1 MSVPAVI
8 ANRFIVEKL
17 IGQGG
22 MGEVYL
28 GRDEQTGEPVAIKRL
43 KPELLAADPDMVT
56 RFVQEGEAL
65 RQLHHPNIVRMLA
78 AATHEHTHYLI
89 LEYVAGGSLQEYLEK
104 HGPLP
109 IPRVLEIAL
118 DLADALT
125 RTHRLNIIHRDLK
138 PANVLLATDGTPRLT
153 DFGTARLLQSEGLTQ
168 SGMLVGTM
176 AYLSPEACNGEK
188 LDARTDIWAFGALL
202 FEMLTNHAPFRGNN
216 IAATLKAIL
225 TEPTPD
231 LHRLRP
237 DVSDALADLVYRM
250 LAKDRQQ
257 RLPSIRLAG
266 AELEVMMADKAAKG
280 QSGKGPVSDEGTVV
294 DNHPFATSNPL
305 PIAPSPFAVSPHPY
319 VTASPSRPH
328 NLPTSTTPFVG
339 REVELAN
346 LAQLLVDP
354 QVRLVTI
361 TGPGGMGKTSLALA
375 AAAKQ
380 RENTSGHTIFPHG
393 LYFVPLAP
401 LADSNT
407 IVSAIAEA
415 IGFTFYEGAPP
426 QQQLLDTL
434 REKQLL
440 LILDNFEHLLEGA
453 TLVDALLQNAPGV
466 KVLATSR
473 ERLNRQSEHLL
484 RLAGMDFPD
493 WETPE
498 DAAAYSAVQLFL
510 QSARRVQPDY
520 TLSGLDLAPIARICR
535 LVQGLPLGIV
545 LAAAWLELLSAEEIA
560 QEISHSL
567 DFLETDM
574 ADVPERQRS
583 IRAVFDYSWR
593 LLNAE
598 EQTIFPRLSVFRA
611 GFSREAAQ
619 AITGAS
625 LRTLLA
631 LVNKSLLHR
640 TPEGR
645 FEIHEL
651 LRQYAAAHLAAQTA
665 DESTTRQQHSQ
676 FYLTFLQQRESILE
690 RAGQMKALQ
699 EIDLERENVRMGWE
713 WAVAQLQLS
722 WLIQALPALMTYML
736 RRGRYAEGATLTTHL
751 NQHLE
756 QLPASAERDRL
767 LIAGLIWHSGYDFI
781 LGQSN
786 EGLGQ
791 RALALLDSPSLAGED
806 IRSLRAFV
814 LASLATSPWITEQ
827 RPIALAYA
835 EESLALYRALG
846 DVPGEAHALT
856 LLTFLMSIYQEK
868 VVARQV
874 GQAALALYRQLGD
887 QWGMI
892 NILHKL
898 SIATPDAGV
907 RRPYLE
913 ECLALAE
920 RIGDKGGMAR
930 ALFNLSLDILES
942 SQSASALALSER
954 SLALA
959 HDLGSRQD
967 MARGHMGR
975 SFVWLH
981 LGQFERAR
989 EDAHQASQIA
999 QAINYIW
1006 VVMNS
1011 YHLLLSAAAGLG
1023 DWATIQDPVA
1033 VTLEPSLYAR
1043 LLELA
1048 QVLIL
1053 RARLATDP
1061 TDPALRAEVMS
1072 QLHLFLE
1079 KKDDDQLPGV
1089 LANLALYLAQ
1099 QGALAEAQQ
1108 LYAFVRTLPGVASS
1122 RWYAQVWGQHI
1133 SGPLPEPE
1141 KGEKWDVAAAWLEKF
1156 SAQ

>member
-1 MSVPAVI
+1 MNVPALI
-8 ANRFIVEKL
+8 AERFAIEKL

-43 KPELLAADPDMVT
+43 KPELLAADPDIVT
-56 RFVQEGEAL
+56 RFVQEGDAL

-78 AATHEHTHYLI
+78 AATHNLTYYLI

-109 IPRVLEIAL
+109 ISRVLEIAL

-176 AYLSPEACNGEK
+176 AYLSPEACNGDK
-188 LDARTDIWAFGALL
+188 LDARADIWAFGALL
-202 FEMLTNHAPFRGNN
+202 FEMLTGHAPFRGNN

-237 DVSDALADLVYRM
+237 DVSDALADLIYRM

-266 AELEVMMADKAAKG
+266 AELEVMMSEWA
-280 QSGKGPVSDEGTVV
+280 SGRVGDGATEFQ
-294 DNHPFATSNPL
+294 PFAASPHR
-305 PIAPSPFAVSPHPY
+305 PITPSPVAVSQ
-319 VTASPSRPH
+319 TRPH

-339 REVELAN
+339 REVELSN

-380 RENTSGHTIFPHG
+380 RESTSGHTIFPHG
-393 LYFVPLAP
+393 LYFIPLAP
-401 LADSNT
+401 LADSNA

-598 EQTIFPRLSVFRA
+598 EQTIFPRLSVFRG

-651 LRQYAAAHLAAQTA
+651 LRQYAAAYLASQTT

-676 FYLTFLQQRESILE
+676 FYLTFLHQREPILE

-699 EIDLERENVRMGWE
+699 EIDLERENVRTGWE
-713 WAVAQLQLS
+713 WAVAHSQLP

-751 NQHLE
+751 NQQLE
-756 QLPASAERDRL
+756 QLPASAERERL
-767 LIAGLIWHSGYDFI
+767 LIAGLIWQSGYESI
-781 LGQSN
+781 LGQSD
-786 EGLGQ
+786 EVLGR

-814 LASLATSPWITEQ
+814 LASLATSPWIIEQ
-827 RPIALAYA
+827 RPVAIAYA

-868 VVARQV
+868 AVAQQV

-892 NILHKL
+892 NVLHKL
-898 SIATPDAGV
+898 SIATPDAVV

-913 ECLALAE
+913 ECLVLAE

-942 SQSASALALSER
+942 SQSASALTLSER

-975 SFVWLH
+975 SFVQLH

-1011 YHLLLSAAAGLG
+1011 YHLLLAAAAGLG
-1023 DWATIQDPVA
+1023 DWATVQKPVT

-1048 QVLIL
+1048 QVLHL

-1061 TDPALRAEVMS
+1061 ADPALRAGLIS

-1079 KKDDDQLPGV
+1079 RKDEDQLPGV

-1099 QGALAEAQQ
+1099 QGALAEAQK

-1122 RWYAQVWGQHI
+1122 QWYAQVWGQHI
-1133 SGPLPEPE
+1133 PGPLPEPE

-1156 SAQ
+1156 SFPRN

>member
-1 MSVPAVI
+1 MSVPDVI
-8 ANRFIVEKL
+8 ANRFTVEKL

-28 GRDEQTGEPVAIKRL
+28 GRDVTTGEPVAIKRL
-43 KPELLAADPDMVT
+43 KPELLNADPDLVT

-65 RQLHHPNIVRMLA
+65 RQLNHPNIVRMLA
-78 AATHEHTHYLI
+78 AANHNHTHYLI
-89 LEYVAGGSLQEYLEK
+89 LEYVAGGSLHDHLEK
-104 HGPLP
+104 HGPLS
-109 IPRVLEIAL
+109 ISLVLAIAL

-125 RTHRLNIIHRDLK
+125 RAHRLNIIHRDLK
-138 PANVLLATDGTPRLT
+138 PANVLLADDGTPRLT
-153 DFGTARLLQSEGLTQ
+153 DFGTARLLHNDGLTQ
-168 SGMLVGTM
+168 SGVLVGTM
-176 AYLSPEACNGEK
+176 AYLSPEACSGEK

-202 FEMLTNHAPFRGNN
+202 FEMLTGRAPFQGNN

-231 LHRLRP
+231 LHHLRP
-237 DVSDALADLVYRM
+237 DVSDALADLIYRM

-266 AELEVMMADKAAKG
+266 AELEAMLADKAAKW
-280 QSGKGPVSDEGTVV
+280 QSGKVPVNDDGTVV
-294 DNHPFATSNPL
+294 DNRPFAASPHP
-305 PIAPSPFAVSPHPY
+305 PIAVSP
-319 VTASPSRPH
+319 TQPH

-346 LAQLLVDP
+346 LAQLLADP

-380 RENTSGHTIFPHG
+380 LESTSGYTTFPHG

-401 LADSNT
+401 LSDVDA
-407 IVSAIAEA
+407 IVAAIAEA

-453 TLVDALLQNAPGV
+453 TLVDTLLQTAPGV
-466 KVLATSR
+466 KLLATSR

-520 TLSGLDLAPIARICR
+520 TLTGLDLAPIARICR

-560 QEISHSL
+560 QEISQSL

-593 LLNAE
+593 LLTPE
-598 EQTIFPRLSVFRA
+598 EQTIFPRLSVFRG

-651 LRQYAAAHLAAQTA
+651 LRQYAADHLTDAA
-665 DESTTRQQHSQ
+665 TTRTQHSQ
-676 FYLTFLQQRESILE
+676 FYLTFLHQRESALE
-690 RAGQMKALQ
+690 RAGQLRALQ
-699 EIDLERENVRMGWE
+699 EIDLERENVRVAWE
-713 WAVAQLQLS
+713 WAVEQGALAPLG
-722 WLIQALPALMTYML
+722 QALPALMTYL
-736 RRGRYAEGATLTTHL
+736 HDRGRYPEGMTMSRYLTQKLATLPTSL
-751 NQHLE
+751 
-756 QLPASAERDRL
+756 ERDPL
-767 LIAGLIWHSGYDFI
+767 LIRALIGQASFTHT
-781 LGQSN
+781 LGQATES
-786 EGLGQ
+786 ETLQ
-791 RALALLDSPSLAGED
+791 KQALALLEGLPSHEIDL
-806 IRSLRAFV
+806 RSLRAFV
-814 LASLATSPWITEQ
+814 LGSLAAAPWVITERQ
-827 RPIALAYA
+827 VSLAYA
-835 EESLALYRALG
+835 EESLALYRAVG
-846 DVPGEAHALT
+846 DLSGEART
-856 LLTFLMSIYQEK
+856 LGLLAFVKTVHNE
-868 VVARQV
+868 AAV
-874 GQAALALYRQLGD
+874 GQQDGLQALALYRQLGD
-887 QWGMI
+887 QYGLMDT
-892 NILHKL
+892 LHKL
-898 SIATPDAGV
+898 SIATPDAAT

-913 ECLALAE
+913 ECLTIAE
-920 RIGDKGGMAR
+920 RLGDTGGAAR
-930 ALFNLSLDILES
+930 ALFNLSLD
-942 SQSASALALSER
+942 ASAMGHFAAALGLVER
-954 SLALA
+954 SLTLA

-975 SFVWLH
+975 GFVHLH
-981 LGQFERAR
+981 LGQYELAR
-989 EDAHQASQIA
+989 QDAT
-999 QAINYIW
+999 QAIQYGVSVNYTW
-1006 VVMNS
+1006 VLVNS
-1011 YHLLLSAAAGLG
+1011 YLLQLAAAVGLADWETTAQPPDFTLPPHLLERLQN
-1023 DWATIQDPVA
+1023 ATHPY
-1033 VTLEPSLYAR
+1033 TT
-1043 LLELA
+1043 
-1048 QVLIL
+1048 
-1053 RARLATDP
+1053 RAYLTTSP
-1061 TDPALRAEVMS
+1061 TDAASLPDL
-1072 QLHLFLE
+1072 LHQVQDTIE
-1079 KKDDDQLPGV
+1079 QKDDSRLQET
-1089 LANLALYLAQ
+1089 LANLALYLVQ
-1099 QGALAEAQQ
+1099 RGELAAAQQ
-1108 LYAFVRTLPGVASS
+1108 LYAFVKSLPEAAHSQ
-1122 RWYAQVWGQHI
+1122 WFADVWGQHI
-1133 SGPLPEPE
+1133 PGPLPEPE
-1141 KGEKWDVAAAWLEKF
+1141 EGDKWQLAAAWLEKL
-1156 SAQ
+1156 STL

>member
-1 MSVPAVI
+1 MNVPTLI
-8 ANRFIVEKL
+8 AERFAIERL

-65 RQLHHPNIVRMLA
+65 RQLNHPNIVRMLA
-78 AATHEHTHYLI
+78 AALHNHTHYLI

-118 DLADALT
+118 DLADALA

-153 DFGTARLLQSEGLTQ
+153 DFGTARLLQNKGVTQ
-168 SGMLVGTM
+168 SGVLVGTM
-176 AYLSPEACNGEK
+176 AYLSPEACSGQE
-188 LDARTDIWAFGALL
+188 LDTRTDIWAFGVLL
-202 FEMLTNHAPFRGNN
+202 FEMLTGHPPFRGSN
-216 IAATLKAIL
+216 IAATLRAIL

-231 LHRLRP
+231 LHHLRP

-250 LAKDRQQ
+250 LSKDRQQ

-266 AELEVMMADKAAKG
+266 AELEAMMQDTARGQKGDTERGGRGDAAT
-280 QSGKGPVSDEGTVV
+280 EF
-294 DNHPFATSNPL
+294 H
-305 PIAPSPFAVSPHPY
+305 PIAASPHRPITPSPHPY
-319 VTASPSRPH
+319 ATASPSRPH

-346 LAQLLVDP
+346 LAQLLAEP

-361 TGPGGMGKTSLALA
+361 TGSGGMGKTSLALA

-380 RENTSGHTIFPHG
+380 LENTSGHTTFPHG
-393 LYFVPLAP
+393 LYFVPLTP
-401 LADSNT
+401 LTDAAA
-407 IVSAIAEA
+407 IVPAIAEA

-453 TLVDALLQNAPGV
+453 TLVDTLLQTAPGL

-520 TLSGLDLAPIARICR
+520 TLSGLDLTPIARICR

-545 LAAAWLELLSAEEIA
+545 LAAAWLELLSAAEIA

-598 EQTIFPRLSVFRA
+598 EQTRFPRLSVFRS

-619 AITGAS
+619 AVTGAS

-651 LRQYAAAHLAAQTA
+651 LRQYAAAQLAHQPEAIQFA
-665 DESTTRQQHSQ
+665 HDQHSQ
-676 FYLTFLQQRESILE
+676 Y
-690 RAGQMKALQ
+690 
-699 EIDLERENVRMGWE
+699 
-713 WAVAQLQLS
+713 
-722 WLIQALPALMTYML
+722 
-736 RRGRYAEGATLTTHL
+736 
-751 NQHLE
+751 
-756 QLPASAERDRL
+756 
-767 LIAGLIWHSGYDFI
+767 
-781 LGQSN
+781 
-786 EGLGQ
+786 
-791 RALALLDSPSLAGED
+791 
-806 IRSLRAFV
+806 V
-814 LASLATSPWITEQ
+814 LAFL
-827 RPIALAYA
+827 
-835 EESLALYRALG
+835 
-846 DVPGEAHALT
+846 HA
-856 LLTFLMSIYQEK
+856 
-868 VVARQV
+868 R
-874 GQAALALYRQLGD
+874 
-887 QWGMI
+887 
-892 NILHKL
+892 
-898 SIATPDAGV
+898 
-907 RRPYLE
+907 
-913 ECLALAE
+913 
-920 RIGDKGGMAR
+920 
-930 ALFNLSLDILES
+930 
-942 SQSASALALSER
+942 
-954 SLALA
+954 
-959 HDLGSRQD
+959 
-967 MARGHMGR
+967 
-975 SFVWLH
+975 
-981 LGQFERAR
+981 
-989 EDAHQASQIA
+989 
-999 QAINYIW
+999 
-1006 VVMNS
+1006 
-1011 YHLLLSAAAGLG
+1011 
-1023 DWATIQDPVA
+1023 
-1033 VTLEPSLYAR
+1033 
-1043 LLELA
+1043 
-1048 QVLIL
+1048 
-1053 RARLATDP
+1053 
-1061 TDPALRAEVMS
+1061 
-1072 QLHLFLE
+1072 
-1079 KKDDDQLPGV
+1079 
-1089 LANLALYLAQ
+1089 
-1099 QGALAEAQQ
+1099 
-1108 LYAFVRTLPGVASS
+1108 
-1122 RWYAQVWGQHI
+1122 
-1133 SGPLPEPE
+1133 
-1141 KGEKWDVAAAWLEKF
+1141 
-1156 SAQ
+1156 